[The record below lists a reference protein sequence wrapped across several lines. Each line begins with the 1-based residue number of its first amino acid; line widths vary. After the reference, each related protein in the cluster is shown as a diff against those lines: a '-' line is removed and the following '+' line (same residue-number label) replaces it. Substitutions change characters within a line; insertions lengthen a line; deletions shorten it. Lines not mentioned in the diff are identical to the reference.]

1 MKASEQYIPVEM
13 LLIIIKKNGLTFD
26 CEDKI
31 LKNDHSMYLRYRA
44 VFSVVLIATL
54 DNVVLTFESVN

>member
-1 MKASEQYIPVEM
+1 M
-13 LLIIIKKNGLTFD
+13 LLIMIKKTGLTF
-26 CEDKI
+26 EWKDKI

-54 DNVVLTFESVN
+54 KNVVLTFESVNEILKWYH

>member
-1 MKASEQYIPVEM
+1 M
-13 LLIIIKKNGLTFD
+13 IKKTGLTF
-26 CEDKI
+26 EWKDKI

-54 DNVVLTFESVN
+54 KNVVLTFESVNEILKWYH